1 MEQNQLL
8 TGTVKKNLPCQSE
21 KILPVAFALAINGG
35 RWHQISWLDHSSR
48 TGHSAG
54 ERSRRVHQGPIYQ
67 QFELRAGRA
76 HRNIG
81 SQI

>member
-8 TGTVKKNLPCQSE
+8 TGTVEKNLPCQSE
-21 KILPVAFALAINGG
+21 KILPVAFALAIHGG
-35 RWHQISWLDHSSR
+35 RQHQISRLDHSSLK
-48 TGHSAG
+48 GHFAG

-67 QFELRAGRA
+67 QFELGAGRA

-81 SQI
+81 SQL